1 MVPLLY
7 ALIAPVVGAFL
18 YPILH
23 DQPRLTRAF
32 DRIMYVVVPLL
43 VLIQVFGHEITHHG
57 WKPVSIVS
65 LMGAMAL
72 GLLMPIAIKH
82 VSHGIANK
90 TGTLS
95 IIAGFLGLFLHAL
108 LEGASLNTDQPINTL
123 PIAIHRIAVGVM
135 IWWILRPRYGAF
147 IAMAGIA
154 GLLMTTA
161 SGFFLSGV
169 LATEFVGSSHFQ
181 AFVAGSLLH
190 VIFHESRHGGPH
202 SHDTSE
208 SEDKTPI
215 NDPDIG
221 LMS

>member
-18 YPILH
+18 YPVLH

-32 DRIMYVVVPLL
+32 DRTMYVVVPLL

-57 WKPVSIVS
+57 WDLVSIVT
-65 LMGAMAL
+65 LVGAMAL
-72 GLLMPIAIKH
+72 GLLMPIVINHA
-82 VSHGIANK
+82 SHGIAKK

-95 IIAGFLGLFLHAL
+95 IIAGFLGFFLHAL

-135 IWWILRPRYGAF
+135 IWWILRPRYGTV

-154 GLLMTTA
+154 GLLATTA
-161 SGFFLSGV
+161 TGFILSGV
-169 LATEFVGSSHFQ
+169 WANELVGSSHFQ

-208 SEDKTPI
+208 SEDMHSHHGPG
-215 NDPDIG
+215 PR

>member
-1 MVPLLY
+1 MVPLFY

-18 YPILH
+18 YPVLH

-32 DRIMYVVVPLL
+32 DRIMYVLVPLL

-57 WKPVSIVS
+57 WEPVSIGF
-65 LMGAMAL
+65 LMGVMAL
-72 GLLMPIAIKH
+72 GLLMPVAIKH
-82 VSHGIANK
+82 VSHGIANN

-95 IIAGFLGLFLHAL
+95 IIAGFLGFFLHAL

-135 IWWILRPRYGAF
+135 IWWILRPRYGAV

-154 GLLMTTA
+154 GLLVTT
-161 SGFFLSGV
+161 STGYFLSGA
-169 LATEFVGSSHFQ
+169 LANEFVGSSHFQ

-208 SEDKTPI
+208 SEDKNSHFEP
-215 NDPDIG
+215 
-221 LMS
+221 SQ

>member
-18 YPILH
+18 YPVLH

-43 VLIQVFGHEITHHG
+43 VVIQVFGHEITHHG
-57 WKPVSIVS
+57 WEPIGFVS
-65 LMGAMAL
+65 LMGAMAF
-72 GLLMPIAIKH
+72 GLLMPVAINH
-82 VSHGIANK
+82 VSHGIAK
-90 TGTLS
+90 KPGTLS
-95 IIAGFLGLFLHAL
+95 IIAGLLGFFLHAL

-123 PIAIHRIAVGVM
+123 PIAVHRIAVGVM
-135 IWWILRPRYGAF
+135 IWWILRPRYGAA

-154 GLLMTTA
+154 GLLVTTA
-161 SGFFLSGV
+161 SGYFLSGV
-169 LATEFVGSSHFQ
+169 LANEFVGSSHFQ

-202 SHDTSE
+202 SHDTSD
-208 SEDKTPI
+208 SEDKHSHLGPRH
-215 NDPDIG
+215 
-221 LMS
+221 

>member
-18 YPILH
+18 YPVLH

-32 DRIMYVVVPLL
+32 DRTMYVVVPLL

-57 WKPVSIVS
+57 WEPISTVS
-65 LMGAMAL
+65 LLGAMAL
-72 GLLMPIAIKH
+72 GLVMPIAINR

-95 IIAGFLGLFLHAL
+95 IIAGFLGFFLHAL

-135 IWWILRPRYGAF
+135 IWWILRPRYGAI

-154 GLLMTTA
+154 GLLVTTS
-161 SGFFLSGV
+161 SGYFLSGV
-169 LATEFVGSSHFQ
+169 LANEFVGSSYFQ

-208 SEDKTPI
+208 SEDKNSHYEP
-215 NDPDIG
+215 
-221 LMS
+221 SQ

>member
-18 YPILH
+18 YPVLH

-32 DRIMYVVVPLL
+32 DRSMYVVVPLL
-43 VLIQVFGHEITHHG
+43 VLIQVFGHEIAHHG
-57 WKPVSIVS
+57 WNPVSIVS
-65 LMGAMAL
+65 LTGAMAL

-82 VSHGIANK
+82 AFHGIAKK

-95 IIAGFLGLFLHAL
+95 IIAGFLGFFLHAL
-108 LEGASLNTDQPINTL
+108 IEGASLNTDQPINTF

-135 IWWILRPRYGAF
+135 ILWILRPRYSVV
-147 IAMAGIA
+147 IAMVGIA
-154 GLLMTTA
+154 GLLVTTA
-161 SGFFLSGV
+161 TGFVLSGV
-169 LATEFVGSSHFQ
+169 FANEFVGSSHFQ

-190 VIFHESRHGGPH
+190 VIFHESGHGGPH

-208 SEDKTPI
+208 SEDKHSLHGP
-215 NDPDIG
+215 G
-221 LMS
+221 H